1 MAYNIIDILDKTITI
16 ANKRKNIYLNI
27 YYKGQD
33 VAKFKLIRIVLVK
46 SVEKEIKYYE
56 NLKNEL
62 AHKDL
67 EDIDFGIY
75 DKIAFLMNQ
84 FSEKLKCEE
93 IDSINKVFNCTLSL
107 HKDVLALYVSI
118 QGRLV
123 RNEKDAETL
132 TYEILSNVLEE
143 KRKTIKEFE
152 RLLK

>member
-1 MAYNIIDILDKTITI
+1 MAYNIIDILDKIITI
-16 ANKRKNIYLNI
+16 ANKRKDIYLSI

-33 VAKFKLIRIVLVK
+33 VAKFQLIRTVLVK

-56 NLKNEL
+56 NLKKEL
-62 AHKDL
+62 DHKNL

-84 FSEKLKCEE
+84 FSEKLTCEE
-93 IDSINKVFNCTLSL
+93 IDSINKIFNCTLYL

-123 RNEKDAETL
+123 RNEKDTETL
-132 TYEILSNVLEE
+132 AYKILSNVLEE
-143 KRKTIKEFE
+143 KRKVIKEFE